1 MPKTGFFNAYVPFI
15 STAMKLEKVGAFFT
29 ARLNGYDEHM
39 TTEFES
45 CSHHIVGQMEN
56 IRTVIDVER
65 PLGTPKSAH
74 PGKQGG
80 YFFDTSLCLTQ

>member
-1 MPKTGFFNAYVPFI
+1 
-15 STAMKLEKVGAFFT
+15 MKLEKEDAFFT

-56 IRTVIDVER
+56 IRTM
-65 PLGTPKSAH
+65 
-74 PGKQGG
+74 
-80 YFFDTSLCLTQ
+80 